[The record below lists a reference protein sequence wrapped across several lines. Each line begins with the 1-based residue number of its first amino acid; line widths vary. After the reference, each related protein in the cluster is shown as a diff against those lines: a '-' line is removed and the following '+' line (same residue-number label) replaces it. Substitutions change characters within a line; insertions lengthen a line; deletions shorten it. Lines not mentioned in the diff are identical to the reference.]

1 MSRILRRPMFRGG
14 RVDSRGTGITSG
26 FVKPKRGSVNESG
39 RYSVTKEEMDEYL
52 QTQKQIR
59 ESLRPTPGLSMS
71 DYLRIASAG
80 AEIAGAPGEGP
91 GLKGLF
97 TAASKPLS
105 KLGTDLA
112 ASIEKRD
119 ALAATEASDITQAI
133 IKSRSVKQGQTF
145 ALDSKLRQLQNS
157 LTELGEIED
166 QLAKVTDEAER
177 TKLLRRKGYLE
188 SAIEVIS
195 PKSDP
200 VVESFMK
207 SGRAGQFWNGI
218 IMEVEAETK
227 KSQNDPNF
235 PWNQV
240 IQKAKT
246 MAKKDVGISS
256 TTPQYKNGGRV
267 GLQKGGIVS
276 SMEEEVIEEPSG
288 QEMTMEEET
297 VEETVKPLS
306 YQELRDRLPK
316 EISDDIVLLISKSS
330 QAYLDFANI
339 ATQKDVLDFNNK
351 YGVELVLPQV

>member
-1 MSRILRRPMFRGG
+1 MSRVLRRPMFRGG
-14 RVDSRGTGITSG
+14 SVESRGTGITSG
-26 FVKPKRGSVNESG
+26 FVKPKRGSVDEAG
-39 RYSVTKEEMDEYL
+39 RYSVTKEEVDEYL
-52 QTQKQIR
+52 RTQREVR
-59 ESLRPTPGLSMS
+59 ESLRPAPGLSMS

-97 TAASKPLS
+97 TTAAKPLS

-112 ASIEKRD
+112 TSMDRRD
-119 ALAATEASDITQAI
+119 ALASSEASDITQAI
-133 IKSRSVKQGQTF
+133 IKAKTVKQGQTF
-145 ALDSKLRQLQNS
+145 ALDSKLKQLQTS

-166 QLAKVTDEAER
+166 QLAKTTDAAER

-188 SAIEVIS
+188 SSIEIIS

-218 IMEVEAETK
+218 ILEVESETNLK
-227 KSQNDPNF
+227 QDNPKF

-246 MAKKDVGISS
+246 MAKKDVGI
-256 TTPQYKNGGRV
+256 TATPEYKEGGMV
-267 GLQKGGIVS
+267 DA
-276 SMEEEVIEEPSG
+276 MEEEVVEEPG
-288 QEMTMEEET
+288 DQEVTMQ
-297 VEETVKPLS
+297 EETVKPLS
-306 YQELRDRLPK
+306 YQELRERLPK
-316 EISDDIVLLISKSS
+316 EINDDIVLLISKST

>member
-14 RVDSRGTGITSG
+14 RVESRGTGITSG
-26 FVKPKRGSVNESG
+26 FVKPKRGSVDESG

-105 KLGTDLA
+105 RLGTDLA
-112 ASIEKRD
+112 TSIERRN
-119 ALAATEASDITQAI
+119 ALAASEASDITQAI

-145 ALDSKLRQLQNS
+145 ALDSKLRQLQTS

-267 GLQKGGIVS
+267 GLQKGGMVDA
-276 SMEEEVIEEPSG
+276 MEEVIEEPSG
-288 QEMTMEEET
+288 QEMTMQEET

-316 EISDDIVLLISKSS
+316 EVNDDIVLLISKSS

>member
-14 RVDSRGTGITSG
+14 RVESRGTGITSG
-26 FVKPKRGSVNESG
+26 FVKPKRGSVDESG

-105 KLGTDLA
+105 RLGTDLA
-112 ASIEKRD
+112 TSMERRD
-119 ALAATEASDITQAI
+119 ALAASEASDITQAI

-145 ALDSKLRQLQNS
+145 ALDSKLRQLQTS

-267 GLQKGGIVS
+267 GLQKGGMVDA
-276 SMEEEVIEEPSG
+276 MEEVIEEPSG
-288 QEMTMEEET
+288 QEMTMQEET

-316 EISDDIVLLISKSS
+316 EVNDDIVLLISKSS

>member
-1 MSRILRRPMFRGG
+1 MFRGG

-39 RYSVTKEEMDEYL
+39 RYSVSKEEIDEYL

-105 KLGTDLA
+105 RLGTDLA
-112 ASIEKRD
+112 TSMERRD
-119 ALAATEASDITQAI
+119 ALASSEASDITQAI
-133 IKSRSVKQGQTF
+133 IKSRNLKQGQTF
-145 ALDSKLRQLQNS
+145 ALDSKLKQLQTS

-166 QLAKVTDEAER
+166 QLAKITDEAEK

-227 KSQNDPNF
+227 KNQNDPNF

-256 TTPQYKNGGRV
+256 TNPQYKNGGRV
-267 GLQKGGIVS
+267 NLQKGGMVS
-276 SMEEEVIEEPSG
+276 SMEEEVVEEPSG
-288 QEMTMEEET
+288 QEMTMEEQT

-316 EISDDIVLLISKSS
+316 EVNDDIVLLISKSS

>member
-14 RVDSRGTGITSG
+14 RVESRGTGITSG
-26 FVKPKRGSVNESG
+26 FVKPKRGSVDESG

-105 KLGTDLA
+105 RLGTDLA
-112 ASIEKRD
+112 TSIERRN
-119 ALAATEASDITQAI
+119 ALAASEASDITQAI

-145 ALDSKLRQLQNS
+145 ALDSKLRQLQTS

-267 GLQKGGIVS
+267 GLQKGGMVDA
-276 SMEEEVIEEPSG
+276 MEEVIEEPSG
-288 QEMTMEEET
+288 QEMTMQEET

>member
-1 MSRILRRPMFRGG
+1 MFRGG

-59 ESLRPTPGLSMS
+59 ESLRPAPGLSMS

-112 ASIEKRD
+112 TSMEKRD

-276 SMEEEVIEEPSG
+276 SMEEEVVEEPSG

-330 QAYLDFANI
+330 LAYLDFANI